1 MLVDSNCVLTSSPP
15 SLSSG
20 QADVSFN
27 LLSGHP
33 PDINN
38 LCEGPSDAGLHGGQL
53 QGPQYTS
60 IHDSQDDNDDHHNRS
75 CCCDADDMAGDEDRA
90 EKYIIDIPYSVLWS
104 IVQSLDADKGWEA
117 LAAETGYTFDKIRL
131 LELEGSRAQ
140 GSPTRS
146 LLWELGSRNT
156 TIRRLYGYL
165 SAIRRFRE
173 MKILE
178 NYVNSAAPSSSFS
191 EGHGLKGLK
200 TPESSMDT
208 SHSLKGLKPPN
219 MSSLSDKKGLPTTSM
234 CSDSINFNQPVSA
247 KDTNSLKLVNKDKQE
262 LYTGKQMPAVA
273 SESQAAS
280 SNVLPDVKS
289 NLGCIQAP
297 NMKPSTAPGIKDIFK
312 QLPGDRSSSGSTS
325 SSSSSSSNQ
334 HATIST
340 CPSRPTATSPTP
352 SPLGDIPASS
362 SLSSMSGLDSFPT
375 WLDSSVEMQVAA
387 IGSACFTYNELRQAT
402 DDFSDNNKL
411 GEGAFGTVYFGLL
424 RHTKCAVKK
433 MAEVN
438 NQDTCVERSSQVK
451 REMTS
456 LLKFR
461 HENLVTLYGYALDGP
476 YVCLVYQFMPNGSL
490 EDRLLCKKGTSPL
503 LWSQRLNILVGA
515 CQGLNFLHTMGQQP
529 LIHGDIKSAN
539 ILLDKHMEARIG
551 DLGQA
556 QQATARDGGSNS
568 CRLTHITRAQATTK
582 QYGTRAY
589 QPTEVQSGGCLSVKS
604 DIFAMGVVLLEVF
617 SGQQAYDDR
626 REGDRGLA
634 DYFRNNVSDGGSNH
648 DMAKWLPQIDHHAG
662 ECHRDFAIAI
672 LQLAHQATSAL
683 KKQRPDSTKLLQL
696 VICIEQMYKD
706 VTGESAGQ
714 SLVGS
719 EHSCH
724 LSHTSSPDHNRD
736 NLAGAPCQP
745 TTIDIKGAGSS
756 SSPRQTQKGV
766 MSHDHPDNRLAV
778 NLNKTDTITGSGHSG
793 FAETHHQHLQTTTGT
808 TTRSISNIECMTP
821 SPIDYFPAGQP
832 LPPAFR
838 LQQEYDLQK
847 LGQKQI
853 ARLSQC
859 CPMQQDDALPP
870 SDPHKLEQLQ
880 QFDRLNIGHDNSPD
894 LDPHLQSDPKKL
906 EALKQFDAAQQA
918 ETCAAIQAEQQEGEL
933 ACDPKKL
940 EYLKQFDEWYMA
952 GGGGGDG
959 LSPSQ
964 QQQEEAV
971 QGQLASDPR
980 KLRYLTEFDNDNVET
995 ATPETG
1001 DSFPV
1006 SQVDHVLTSQREAL
1020 RACKESLHHAH
1031 HTSTPSHM
1039 ANTRHSPLS
1048 AHPHDEADTAVF
1060 GTQSTLL
1067 AVSGGKSLQSGEEQS
1082 AAMLAL
1088 RQKDFFQKY
1097 QQAVQG
1103 MSDGECGDDYE
1114 YDDGEMDEELEAEDA
1129 MYGVGDATEASPVHK
1144 DLSITEPNLQQPS
1157 PLSVSRSASPLS
1169 HHHPAPTEQDE
1180 DNSNL
1185 NHFKERVQYY
1195 SKTFKKTSHA
1205 S

>member
-1 MLVDSNCVLTSSPP
+1 
-15 SLSSG
+15 
-20 QADVSFN
+20 
-27 LLSGHP
+27 
-33 PDINN
+33 
-38 LCEGPSDAGLHGGQL
+38 
-53 QGPQYTS
+53 
-60 IHDSQDDNDDHHNRS
+60 
-75 CCCDADDMAGDEDRA
+75 MAGDEDRA

-178 NYVNSAAPSSSFS
+178 NYVNSAAPSSSFC

-219 MSSLSDKKGLPTTSM
+219 KKGLPTTSM

-247 KDTNSLKLVNKDKQE
+247 KDTNSLKVGNKDKQE

-273 SESQAAS
+273 AESQAAS
-280 SNVLPDVKS
+280 NVS
-289 NLGCIQAP
+289 CIQAP

-312 QLPGDRSSSGSTS
+312 QVPGDRSSSGSTS

-334 HATIST
+334 HAAISA

-362 SLSSMSGLDSFPT
+362 SLSSMSGLDSFPI

-411 GEGAFGTVYFGLL
+411 GEGAFGTVYYGLL

-438 NQDTCVERSSQVK
+438 NQDTCAERSSQVK

-490 EDRLLCKKGTSPL
+490 EDRLQCKKGTSPL

-515 CQGLNFLHTMGQQP
+515 CQGLNFLHTMGLQP

-556 QQATARDGGSNS
+556 QQATGRDGGSNS

-589 QPTEVQSGGCLSVKS
+589 QPTEVQSGGRLSVKS

-634 DYFRNNVSDGGSNH
+634 DYFRDNVSNGGSNH
-648 DMAKWLPQIDHHAG
+648 DVAKWLPQIDRHAG
-662 ECHRDFAIAI
+662 ECHRDVAIAI

-724 LSHTSSPDHNRD
+724 VSHTSSPDRNRD

-778 NLNKTDTITGSGHSG
+778 NLNKTDTLTGSGRIG
-793 FAETHHQHLQTTTGT
+793 FAETHHQHLQTTSGT
-808 TTRSISNIECMTP
+808 TTRSISNIESMTP

-847 LGQKQI
+847 LGQAERKQI
-853 ARLSQC
+853 ACLSQG
-859 CPMQQDDALPP
+859 CPMQQDDALLP
-870 SDPHKLEQLQ
+870 SDPHKLEQLK
-880 QFDRLNIGHDNSPD
+880 QFDQLNIGHDNSPD

-906 EALKQFDAAQQA
+906 EALKRFDAAQQA
-918 ETCAAIQAEQQEGEL
+918 ETCAAIQVEQQEGEL

-940 EYLKQFDEWYMA
+940 EYLKQFDEWNVA
-952 GGGGGDG
+952 GGGDG

-964 QQQEEAV
+964 QQQKEAV

-980 KLRYLTEFDNDNVET
+980 KLHYLTKFDDDNVQT
-995 ATPETG
+995 ATPPEAG

-1006 SQVDHVLTSQREAL
+1006 SQVDYVLTSQREAL
-1020 RACKESLHHAH
+1020 RACKESLHHVN
-1031 HTSTPSHM
+1031 HTSTPSHT
-1039 ANTRHSPLS
+1039 ANTRHFPLS
-1048 AHPHDEADTAVF
+1048 AYPHSEDRLSDPTPDT
-1060 GTQSTLL
+1060 
-1067 AVSGGKSLQSGEEQS
+1067 KSLQSGKGQS

-1097 QQAVQG
+1097 QEAVKD
-1103 MSDGECGDDYE
+1103 MSDVCGDDYE
-1114 YDDGEMDEELEAEDA
+1114 DGEMDEELEAEEA
-1129 MYGVGDATEASPVHK
+1129 MYGASDATEASPVHK

-1157 PLSVSRSASPLS
+1157 PLSVNRSASPLF
-1169 HHHPAPTEQDE
+1169 HHHPAPIEQDE
-1180 DNSNL
+1180 DNVNL

-1195 SKTFKKTSHA
+1195 NKTFKKTSHA